1 MKHWILILI
10 CLIGC
15 CTTNKNTRIN
25 TDTTMNF
32 KPDYSAGPPT
42 VVYKTRA
49 DYYYNV
55 PVILSEDKSEIVSY
69 PHPNDIKIDSNF
81 QLPTRLNGGYLL
93 DNRGITKN
101 VAFLKLTY
109 EEYSKLENPL
119 SLKEMYDLI
128 IDKDPLTE
136 FCNCGNRLIFKDLSE
151 QLNKL
156 IEENKLRSTCKAI
169 K

>member
-15 CTTNKNTRIN
+15 RSTNKNTN
-25 TDTTMNF
+25 MADTTMNF

-42 VVYKTRA
+42 IVYKTRA

-55 PVILSEDKSEIVSY
+55 PVILSEDKSNIVSY
-69 PHPNDIKIDSNF
+69 PHPNDIKVDSNY
-81 QLPTRLNGGYLL
+81 QLPTRLNDGYLL

-128 IDKDPLTE
+128 IDKDPLIE
-136 FCNCGNRLIFKDLSE
+136 LCSCGNRLVFKDLSG

-156 IEENKLRSTCKAI
+156 IQENKLRTTCKAI